1 MRRLSASVGATAFDK
16 QIKILTTGP
25 PLRRLRWTV
34 IQHLFQKLLNDAI
47 YHEIS
52 QRLLLA
58 LLFGGLIGLE
68 RSYHGRP
75 AGFRTHAL
83 VCLSTSLLML
93 VSVYESLWFTPTNTN
108 FV

>member
-1 MRRLSASVGATAFDK
+1 M
-16 QIKILTTGP
+16 
-25 PLRRLRWTV
+25 
-34 IQHLFQKLLNDAI
+34 IQDVLHDLVNDPI
-47 YHEIS
+47 YREIT
-52 QRLLLA
+52 QRLLIA

-93 VSVYESLWFTPTNTN
+93 VSAFAGYDTTMAAYRHAVHHRYRFYSYGDAML
-108 FV
+108 VV